1 MKRSIV
7 FVREIIFCNIVFYA
21 LSCFYA
27 VTRGHKR
34 KFQCAFLHQVFL
46 VFIVIYFFVFSFQ
59 KPYSLWYKS
68 SSSYIEVQVLT
79 VVKGQVHMPSFIYRI
94 LSQFFGRSHRI
105 KQILYSFSSALSC
118 EIKAKLYCVVLLT
131 LDRFNAFT
139 LRYMCYDLLSTY

>member
-79 VVKGQVHMPSFIYRI
+79 IVKEKVHMPSFIYRF
-94 LSQFFGRSHRI
+94 LSQALVEVIELSKYCTPFRVCFPVRL
-105 KQILYSFSSALSC
+105 KQNC
-118 EIKAKLYCVVLLT
+118 TVVLLT

-139 LRYMCYDLLSTY
+139 RRYMCYDLLSTY